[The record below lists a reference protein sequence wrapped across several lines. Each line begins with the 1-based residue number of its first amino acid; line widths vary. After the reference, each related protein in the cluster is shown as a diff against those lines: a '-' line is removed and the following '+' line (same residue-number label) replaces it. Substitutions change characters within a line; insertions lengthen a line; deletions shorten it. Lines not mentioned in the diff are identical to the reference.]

1 MVEARRPDI
10 IFVDKQAK
18 VAKIIN
24 IVEVPVSSRRN
35 RKVVEVEESDGCA
48 NNVIGALRAVSLM
61 SGKYTRKLKV
71 TIRLEVIQRAALLRT
86 LGQLG
91 KVLSI

>member
-1 MVEARRPDI
+1 MVEARRPNI

-35 RKVVEVEESDGCA
+35 GKVVEVEESDGWA
-48 NNVIGALRAVSLM
+48 NCDWGIESCIPYVWEIHEKA
-61 SGKYTRKLKV
+61 
-71 TIRLEVIQRAALLRT
+71 
-86 LGQLG
+86 
-91 KVLSI
+91 

>member
-1 MVEARRPDI
+1 MIEARRPDI

-48 NNVIGALRAVSLM
+48 NCDWGIESCIPYVWEIHEKA
-61 SGKYTRKLKV
+61 
-71 TIRLEVIQRAALLRT
+71 
-86 LGQLG
+86 
-91 KVLSI
+91 